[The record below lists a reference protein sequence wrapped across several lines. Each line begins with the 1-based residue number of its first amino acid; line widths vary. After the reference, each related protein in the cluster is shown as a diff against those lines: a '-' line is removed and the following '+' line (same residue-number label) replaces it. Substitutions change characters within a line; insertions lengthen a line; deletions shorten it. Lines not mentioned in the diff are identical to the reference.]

1 MSYAK
6 RWTRSALAIRLL
18 SDCTKLLSEEID
30 NPNREIS
37 DMMIV
42 TVINIGVI
50 EVSLHPLSN
59 QESLA

>member
-1 MSYAK
+1 
-6 RWTRSALAIRLL
+6 LAIRLL